1 MKKIIMLGE
10 NKQANKLS
18 LFNMFSSIFPS
29 AAHAP
34 GVIRGS
40 LCPEKH
46 LFAGRLEMYFSL
58 LFFRQLN

>member
-1 MKKIIMLGE
+1 MLGE

-18 LFNMFSSIFPS
+18 LFSSFFPS
-29 AAHAP
+29 AARAP
-34 GVIRGS
+34 GDIRGS